1 MDEKR
6 VLWELAQRPRIEEVL
21 LDYCEAVDLNDV
33 DRLVDEVFTP
43 DARFELGSRHATEG
57 SEALRDMFSRTLS
70 QFEASSHHLSN
81 VRITITGDDTAAA
94 SAYVYAWHS
103 FKPDSRR
110 VDIWGRY
117 HDQLRLVDGDWRLAV
132 RRITAAGSEWP
143 GVPFEGIP
151 RKP

>member
-1 MDEKR
+1 VDQER
-6 VLWELAQRPRIEEVL
+6 VLWELAQRRCIEEVL

-57 SEALRDMFSRTLS
+57 SEALRDMFARTLA

-81 VRITITGDDTAAA
+81 VRITVTGEDSAEA

-103 FKPDSRR
+103 FRPDSRR
-110 VDIWGRY
+110 VDVWGRY
-117 HDQLRLVDGDWRLAV
+117 HDQLRLVDDRWRLAV
-132 RRITAAGSEWP
+132 RRLTVAGSEWP
-143 GVPFEGIP
+143 GVAFESIP